1 MNLLEVLMQ
10 SNGGQNVNA
19 LAEQF
24 GLSGDQAQGVLGQ
37 LLPALTKGMQNNISQ
52 PGGLDSLLGALGN
65 GHHSQYID
73 DPSTIGMPETVQEGN
88 GILGHLL
95 GSKDV
100 SRALAQ
106 HVSGNTGVS
115 DSIIKQMLPIVASMA
130 MGALAKNQFGA
141 SAAASGGGQSQPAAG
156 LMGMLDFNRDGS
168 AVDDVIGLM
177 GKFFGR

>member
-52 PGGLDSLLGALGN
+52 PGGLESLLGALSD
-65 GHHSQYID
+65 GHHTQYVD
-73 DPSTIGMPETVQEGN
+73 DPSTFAMPQTVQEGN

-130 MGALAKNQFGA
+130 MGALAKNNLGSQS
-141 SAAASGGGQSQPAAG
+141 SAQPAEG

>member
-1 MNLLEVLMQ
+1 MLPGMNLLEVLMQ

-24 GLSGDQAQGVLGQ
+24 GLSGEQTQGVLGQ
-37 LLPALTKGMQNNISQ
+37 LLPALTRGMQNNISQ
-52 PGGLDSLLGALGN
+52 PGGLESLLGALSSGQ
-65 GHHSQYID
+65 HSQYVD
-73 DPSTIGMPETVQEGN
+73 NPATLGLPQAVQEGN

-115 DSIIKQMLPIVASMA
+115 DSIIKQMLPLVASMA
-130 MGALAKNQFGA
+130 MGALAKNNLGNA
-141 SAAASGGGQSQPAAG
+141 SPAQPAEG
-156 LMGMLDFNRDGS
+156 LMGMLDFDRDGS
-168 AVDDVIGLM
+168 AVDDVIGLV
-177 GKFFGR
+177 GKFFAR